1 MTWSEAKKKSEASAT
16 ITNTMMVVMVVSRRV
31 GQVTL
36 AVSERTSCRNLNGLK
51 AILDVIRV
59 ARRVLRNFT
68 NPNSPLAPSPLQK
81 DEPASGLDC
90 SGDFK
95 AAPGIRQTGRQQVPG
110 MYCGVGKRSRRAG
123 YRSFA
128 IHSKARN
135 GRSSNQGLGRHGHR
149 WSRYCRTILIGGR
162 PA

>member
-59 ARRVLRNFT
+59 ARRVLRNFS

-81 DEPASGLDC
+81 DEP
-90 SGDFK
+90 
-95 AAPGIRQTGRQQVPG
+95 
-110 MYCGVGKRSRRAG
+110 GKRARLFGGFQSRAG
-123 YRSFA
+123 YPS
-128 IHSKARN
+128 N
-135 GRSSNQGLGRHGHR
+135 G
-149 WSRYCRTILIGGR
+149 
-162 PA
+162 PAAGVGYVLR